1 MKDENDIIT
10 SIIASLIEKAVI
22 LVIVYVKTLK
32 TIIII
37 FISIVIMR
45 LTSH

>member
-1 MKDENDIIT
+1 MKDETYIIT

-22 LVIVYVKTLK
+22 LVIVYVKTFK
-32 TIIII
+32 TIIIV